1 MTTQRLC
8 GPLLLLTA
16 LAAWIGFG
24 VQMLVSARLALSQG
38 RPALAGILDAL
49 CFFTVLTNLLV
60 LIVTTARLAGV
71 RGGII
76 ASRPTLAAAA
86 LYILVVGVIYSL
98 LLRTTWAPTG
108 AAKLA
113 DTMLHDVTPV
123 LYVAWWLCC
132 APKGGLKWSH
142 AALWLLYPLAYI
154 VFLVALGAQSGRYLY
169 PFADVT
175 HLGFAPVLRN
185 GLMMLALFAG
195 LGLLLIGIGRRA
207 PTSRAQ
213 PQN

>member
-1 MTTQRLC
+1 MTMQRLC
-8 GPLLLLTA
+8 RPLLVLTA
-16 LAAWIGFG
+16 LAAWLGFG
-24 VQMLVSARLALSQG
+24 VQMLVSAQLALSQG

-60 LIVTTARLAGV
+60 LAVTTARVAGV
-71 RGGII
+71 RSGFI
-76 ASRPTLAAAA
+76 APPVLAAAA

-123 LYVAWWLCC
+123 LYVLWWLCC
-132 APKGGLKWSH
+132 APKGDLKWSH
-142 AALWLLYPLAYI
+142 AVLWLLYPLTYI
-154 VFLVALGAQSGRYLY
+154 VFLVALGAQTGRYLY

-185 GLMMLALFAG
+185 GVMMLALFAAVG
-195 LGLLLIGIGRRA
+195 LALMAIDRHAGATRQR
-207 PTSRAQ
+207 